1 MATIEG
7 AMLDFRQ
14 LDQLAAGDTSI
25 HRLDARA
32 KVLVVLVFIVTVVS
46 FGRYEL
52 SAMVP
57 FFLFPVAV
65 VVLADL
71 PAGFIARK
79 VALVIPFAAA
89 IGIFNPLFDREIQLY
104 LGSVAVSGGWLSCA
118 SIVLRAALTV
128 TAAVILVAVT
138 GFTAVCEAL
147 ERLGMPHPLAVQLL
161 FMHRYLFV
169 LADAA
174 ARASRARELR
184 AFGTRGMGIGPFASM
199 AGHLL
204 LKSWERAERIHM
216 AMLARGFQGTFH
228 LQRSSGF
235 GLPELSFLLSW
246 TGLFMILR
254 FTNIPLGIGHA
265 VTAFFNAGRLVP

>member
-1 MATIEG
+1 
-7 AMLDFRQ
+7 MLDFRQ
-14 LDQLAAGDTSI
+14 LDLLAARDTRI

-32 KVLVVLVFIVTVVS
+32 KVLVVLLFIVTVVS

-71 PAGFIARK
+71 PAGFIIRK

-89 IGIFNPLFDREIQLY
+89 IGILNPLFDREIHLY
-104 LGSVAVSGGWLSCA
+104 LGPFAVSGGWLSCA
-118 SIVLRAALTV
+118 SIVLRAVLTV

-138 GFTAVCEAL
+138 GFSAVCDAL

-174 ARASRARELR
+174 ARAARARELR
-184 AFGTRGMGIGPFASM
+184 AFGTRGMGMGPFASM

-204 LKSWERAERIHM
+204 LKAWERAERIHM

-235 GLPELSFLLSW
+235 GLHELSFLLSW
-246 TGLFMILR
+246 TALFMILR
-254 FTNIPLGIGHA
+254 FTNIPLSIGHA
-265 VTAFFNAGRLVP
+265 VTGFFSTVGLTP

>member
-1 MATIEG
+1 
-7 AMLDFRQ
+7 MLDFRQ
-14 LDQLAAGDTSI
+14 LDQLAARDTCI

-46 FGRYEL
+46 FGRYAL

-89 IGIFNPLFDREIQLY
+89 IGIFNPLFDQEIHLY
-104 LGSVAVSGGWLSCA
+104 LGPFAVSGGWLSCA

-184 AFGTRGMGIGPFASM
+184 ASGTRGMGIGPFASM

-216 AMLARGFQGTFH
+216 AMLARGFQGAFH

-235 GLPELSFLLSW
+235 GLHELSFLVSW
-246 TGLFMILR
+246 TALFMILR
-254 FTNIPLGIGHA
+254 FTNIPLSIGHA
-265 VTAFFNAGRLVP
+265 VTGFLSTGRLMP

>member
-14 LDQLAAGDTSI
+14 LDQLAARDTHI

-32 KVLVVLVFIVTVVS
+32 KVLVVLLFIGTVVS

-57 FFLFPVAV
+57 FFLFPVAM

-71 PAGFIARK
+71 PAGFVARK

-104 LGSVAVSGGWLSCA
+104 LGPFAVSGGWLSCA
-118 SIVLRAALTV
+118 SIVLRAVLTV

-161 FMHRYLFV
+161 FMHRYLFLLV
-169 LADAA
+169 DAA

-184 AFGTRGMGIGPFASM
+184 AFGTRGMCMGPFVSM
-199 AGHLL
+199 VGHLL
-204 LKSWERAERIHM
+204 LKSWERAERVHM

-228 LQRSSGF
+228 LQRSGGF
-235 GLPELSFLLSW
+235 RRSELLFLASW
-246 TGLFMILR
+246 TALFMILR
-254 FTNIPLGIGHA
+254 FTNIPLSIGHA
-265 VTAFFNAGRLVP
+265 VTGFFTTVGLMP

>member
-1 MATIEG
+1 
-7 AMLDFRQ
+7 MLDFRQ
-14 LDQLAAGDTSI
+14 LDQLAVRDTRI

-32 KVLVVLVFIVTVVS
+32 KVLVVLIFIVTVVS

-57 FFLFPVAV
+57 FFLFPVAM

-79 VALVIPFAAA
+79 VALVIPFAAV
-89 IGIFNPLFDREIQLY
+89 IGIFNPLFDREIQIY
-104 LGSVAVSGGWLSCA
+104 LGSFAVSGGWLSCA
-118 SIVLRAALTV
+118 SIVLRATLTV

-184 AFGTRGMGIGPFASM
+184 AFGTRGMGMGPFTSM

-204 LKSWERAERIHM
+204 LKAWERAERIHM

-228 LQRSSGF
+228 LQRSRGF

-246 TGLFMILR
+246 TALFMILR
-254 FTNIPLGIGHA
+254 FTNIPLSIGHA
-265 VTAFFNAGRLVP
+265 VTGFFSTGGLMP